1 MNSLD
6 RYDSMVF
13 AYQYEYTKGRVSLG
27 GDIEYYLGRLRGV
40 TEDVLELG
48 CGAGRIALELAGNGA
63 RVLGVDNAAAMLEIA
78 KEKLEKKPW
87 KDRVNFQLSDI
98 IRFYS
103 DRRYSRIIIPGNT
116 ICFIGNDSLE
126 DFIGN
131 LGELL
136 NDDGRVY
143 FDFTRPTN
151 GRYKKVEDPPWS
163 APLYLS
169 EVDKTVRWKILVY
182 PNEISR
188 EVIYRYQWE
197 VTGKDNAVRFSDTSF
212 RFSNLSFEDYR
223 RLFRKHG
230 FALID
235 KEERPSERDGESE
248 RHFFVEYRYRRG
260 IG

>member
-1 MNSLD
+1 MSSLD

-13 AYQYEYTKGRVSLG
+13 AYQYEYMKGRISLD
-27 GDIEYYLGRLRGV
+27 GDIEYYLERLRGV

-48 CGAGRIALELAGNGA
+48 CGTGRIALELAGNGA
-63 RVLGVDNAAAMLEIA
+63 RVLGVDSAAAMLEIA

-98 IRFYS
+98 IRFHS
-103 DRRYSRIIIPGNT
+103 NRRYGRIIIPGNT

-136 NDDGRVY
+136 NDEGRVY
-143 FDFTRPTN
+143 FDFTRPVN

-169 EVDKTVRWKILVY
+169 EVDKTVRWKMPVY

-188 EVIYRYQWE
+188 EVIYEYQWE
-197 VTGKDNAVRFSDTSF
+197 VTDKDNAVRFSDTSF
-212 RFSNLSFEDYR
+212 RFSSLSFEDYH
-223 RLFRKHG
+223 RLFSKHG
-230 FALID
+230 FMLID

-248 RHFFVEYRYRRG
+248 RHLFVEYRYRRD